1 MPTPATS
8 PRVLIA
14 DVRDATLSVDEVIDA
29 VRTAHSG
36 GLVAFL
42 GIVRDHDHGQDVVSL
57 DYTAHPM
64 AVERLRGVCD
74 AVAAAHPDTRLATV
88 HRVGTL
94 VVGDLAVVVAASAPH
109 RGQAFDA
116 CRELID
122 TLKREVPIWK
132 HQNFVGGGEEWVG
145 IA

>member
-1 MPTPATS
+1 MSSPAAST
-8 PRVLIA
+8 RVPLA
-14 DVRDATLSVDEVIDA
+14 EVRDGALSVDEVIDA
-29 VRTAHSG
+29 VRSPVSG

-42 GIVRDHDHGQDVVSL
+42 GLIRDHDHGQEVVGL
-57 DYTAHPM
+57 DYSAHPL
-64 AVERLRGVCD
+64 ATERLRAVCE
-74 AVAAAHPDTRLATV
+74 AIAASHPDTRLAAV
-88 HRVGTL
+88 HRVGSL
-94 VVGDLAVVVAASAPH
+94 VVGDLAVVTAASAPH

-132 HQNFVGGGEEWVG
+132 HQSFVGGGQEWVG